1 MGDVEMTVESPE
13 NKDQARG
20 GEESG
25 GGVAGEGR
33 HCLARSKTVPDQ
45 STWSGEWTRQIMR
58 QRLGNW
64 FIIKRVAVYKF
75 IFLWV
80 HSVQIQHLTC
90 TMGVLVSHEYQRI

>member
-25 GGVAGEGR
+25 GGVAGQGR

-58 QRLGNW
+58 QRLGNRFMKSSELL
-64 FIIKRVAVYKF
+64 FISLYF
-75 IFLWV
+75 CG
-80 HSVQIQHLTC
+80 C
-90 TMGVLVSHEYQRI
+90 TPFKLSI